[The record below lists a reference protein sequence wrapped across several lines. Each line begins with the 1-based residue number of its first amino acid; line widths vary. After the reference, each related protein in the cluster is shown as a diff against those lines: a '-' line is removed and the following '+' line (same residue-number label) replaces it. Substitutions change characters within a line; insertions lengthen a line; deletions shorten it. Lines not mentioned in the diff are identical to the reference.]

1 MEDFLLAKSHSL
13 TEYLIPGSLLTG
25 LGIGLSVGSPGV
37 GCLVGL
43 GGGFLLTSIFNLFL
57 EGQSKLL
64 GMEELEK
71 RIRQLEENNKKNE

>member
-1 MEDFLLAKSHSL
+1 MDDFLLAKYQSL

-25 LGIGLSVGSPGV
+25 LGIGLSIGSPGV

-71 RIRQLEENNKKNE
+71 RISHLEENNKKNE

>member
-1 MEDFLLAKSHSL
+1 MEGFLLAKPHSL
-13 TEYLIPGSLLTG
+13 TEYIIPGSLLTG

-43 GGGFLLTSIFNLFL
+43 GGGFLLSSIFNLFL

>member
-1 MEDFLLAKSHSL
+1 MAKRHSL
-13 TEYLIPGSLLTG
+13 TEYLIPGGLLTG
-25 LGIGLSVGSPGV
+25 LGIGLSLGSPGV

-43 GGGFLLTSIFNLFL
+43 GGGFLLTAICNLFL

-71 RIRQLEENNKKNE
+71 RISILENSKKNE